1 MTPLQRYRNDLSRAD
16 FGHDA
21 AQERAVHHLQQLYE
35 ELNRPEMEKSGLL
48 GWFFKSPRGH
58 EPVIGLYMWGGV
70 GRGKTYLMDA
80 FYECLTVPLK
90 MRMHFHSFMRLIHG
104 NLKQIKDAAD
114 PLQIVAN
121 DITRE
126 ARVLCFDE
134 FHVADITD
142 AMLLGRLLEHLF
154 QRGVTLVATSNE
166 APDDLY
172 SGGLQRERFV
182 PAIELIKRHT
192 RVLHVDNGIDYRLRV
207 LEHAEIY
214 HCPLDDSAHSSL
226 AASFRQLAP
235 EAANHP
241 GAIAILERRIATLA
255 EADCVVWFEFQALCG
270 GPRSAADYN
279 EIAMIYHTVLLSNIP
294 VLQAQRDDEARRF
307 ITLVDEFYDR
317 NVKLIVSAAAQ
328 PEALYQGE
336 RLAKPFRRTVS
347 RLAEMRTTQYLARR
361 HLP

>member
-214 HCPLDDSAHSSL
+214 HCRWTIRRTAVWRQASVSS
-226 AASFRQLAP
+226 RRRRPITP
-235 EAANHP
+235 EQSRSWNGGLQRLPKPTA
-241 GAIAILERRIATLA
+241 
-255 EADCVVWFEFQALCG
+255 WFG
-270 GPRSAADYN
+270 SSSRRSAAAR
-279 EIAMIYHTVLLSNIP
+279 EVL
-294 VLQAQRDDEARRF
+294 
-307 ITLVDEFYDR
+307 
-317 NVKLIVSAAAQ
+317 
-328 PEALYQGE
+328 
-336 RLAKPFRRTVS
+336 
-347 RLAEMRTTQYLARR
+347 RTTMKS
-361 HLP
+361 P